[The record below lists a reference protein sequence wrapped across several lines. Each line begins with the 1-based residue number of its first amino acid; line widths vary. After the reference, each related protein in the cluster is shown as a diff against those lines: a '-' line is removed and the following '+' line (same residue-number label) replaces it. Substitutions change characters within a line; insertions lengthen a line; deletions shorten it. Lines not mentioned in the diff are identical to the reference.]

1 MYFPNTTDEFALN
14 ACPSFIND
22 EALSSELAGYF
33 FLTID
38 ENDKALQYFLHAH
51 EKYHDWGA
59 VAKCNALFEF
69 VQTAFN
75 SSCSAVDSFT
85 SNNVHG
91 ASEDRNLSK
100 SIKGYE
106 LVVHHNS

>member
-1 MYFPNTTDEFALN
+1 MFFPTQSNAFALN

-22 EALSSELAGYF
+22 EALSSELGGYF
-33 FLTID
+33 FLAIGKKDT
-38 ENDKALQYFLHAH
+38 ALQYFIHAH

-59 VAKCNALFEF
+59 LAKCNALFEF
-69 VQTAFN
+69 IQTAFN
-75 SSCSAVDSFT
+75 STFSAVDSFG

-100 SIKGYE
+100 NKR
-106 LVVHHNS
+106 VR